1 MSADGLPHQ
10 ASRYH
15 RRATESDP
23 YLESGLGHALCW
35 LGGPVY
41 GGTCLY
47 LRGDG
52 FEGYAR
58 TTPSASLCKFGPFE
72 GHAFEGYP

>member
-1 MSADGLPHQ
+1 
-10 ASRYH
+10 
-15 RRATESDP
+15 
-23 YLESGLGHALCW
+23 
-35 LGGPVY
+35 VY
-41 GGTCLY
+41 GGTRLY